1 MKKTLI
7 IIIALGLAGGI
18 LFAQAAPVNTPPNTT
33 KPTVS
38 GFQGVGQYVEKEVL
52 IIEFKSMI
60 PATDVFQDK
69 SDTYQHAGR
78 YDFHFTLESLKE
90 KSDILLNK
98 WLKES
103 K

>member
-7 IIIALGLAGGI
+7 IIIALGLFGGV
-18 LFAQAAPVNTPPNTT
+18 LFAQTTPVNTPPQTVR
-33 KPTVS
+33 PTVS

-69 SDTYQHAGR
+69 SDTYQHSGK

-90 KSDILLNK
+90 NSDILLNK
-98 WLKES
+98 WLKDS